1 MTVKTFFKTFLILT
15 SVFLSGNAFPQLYN
29 NNLIETTDKP
39 PVTGYKLQIDK
50 QKSVHIPQQKHLFIG
65 DCEAIHSNRDQESV
79 IVYTDHTI
87 IENEGPSTLNGT
99 IEVSYAHSYNK

>member
-1 MTVKTFFKTFLILT
+1 MTVKRFIYVFLTL
-15 SVFLSGNAFPQLYN
+15 SSALFLSGNAFPQLYN

-39 PVTGYKLQIDK
+39 ITGYNLRIDK
-50 QKSVHIPQQKHLFIG
+50 QKSIHIPQQKHLFIG
-65 DCEAIHSNRDQESV
+65 DCEAIHNNRDQESV

-99 IEVSYAHSYNK
+99 IEVRHIH